1 MSTSR
6 ILQIPALAGSPGAD
20 DEIQRRY
27 QAHQYWNIQDKEVF
41 LRDHGKDIEVI
52 ITSAMGGCRK
62 TLMDALPNLKA
73 ICSWGVGY
81 DTIDVDAARQ
91 RGILLSNT
99 PEVLDDCVADL
110 AWGLLIATARRIG
123 QGDRLVRANHW
134 ENKTATLPLGT
145 RVSGKKLGVVG
156 LGRIGHAIARRGY
169 GFDMEIG
176 YHNRSKR
183 SDVDYTYFD
192 SLVELAKWCDFMV
205 VATVGGPST
214 KHLINDKVLRAL
226 GSKGMIVNIA
236 RGPVID
242 ENAMV
247 KALLDGALGGAGLDV
262 FEHEP
267 KVPDAMKQ
275 MDNVVL
281 MPHVASATYETRAQM
296 SRLVLENVDAYLST
310 GKVITPIK

>member
-27 QAHQYWNIQDKEVF
+27 QAHQYWNIQDKEAF

-62 TLMDALPNLKA
+62 ALMDALPNLKA

-214 KHLINDKVLRAL
+214 KHLINDTVLRAL
-226 GSKGMIVNIA
+226 GPKGMIVNIA

-247 KALLDGALGGAGLDV
+247 KALHDGALGGAGLDV

-267 KVPDAMKQ
+267 KVPNAMKQ